1 MKRVLGLIVIAA
13 FAGTVWVM
21 AQPAVESSAA
31 DGFRLVEVASVADA
45 MEQLYG
51 QRAYMSHQMRPLAPA
66 KFAGPAVTVQLKKE
80 EHKEGSAASQGMLD
94 AIDAAPA
101 GSVYVMV
108 LEGGAGSGG
117 WSGESADY
125 AGIGGLMATAMKY
138 RGFAGAVIDASV
150 RDTPQIRKLQFPV
163 FSRGVVPSTTIN
175 HFRVT
180 GVNVPVMCAGVRVNP
195 GDIITADEDGV
206 AVVPRDKAGDVL
218 KKSQELDDTE
228 HRMLPFIE
236 KFKSI
241 REAVKQFGRI

>member
-1 MKRVLGLIVIAA
+1 MKRAVFLVAAAAVISA
-13 FAGTVWVM
+13 VWLV
-21 AQPAVESSAA
+21 AQAPEVSLVE
-31 DGFRLVEVASVADA
+31 GFRTVEVASVSDA

-51 QRAYMSHQMRPLAPA
+51 QRGYMSHDMRPLSTT

-94 AIDAAPA
+94 AIDNSPA

-108 LEGGAGSGG
+108 LEDGL
-117 WSGESADY
+117 DY

-163 FSRGVVPSTTIN
+163 FSRGVAPSTTIN
-175 HFRVT
+175 HYRVT
-180 GVNVPVMCAGVRVNP
+180 AVNVPVTCAGVRVNP
-195 GDIITADEDGV
+195 GDIVTADEDGV
-206 AVVPRDKAGDVL
+206 AVVPIAKAPEVL

-228 HRMLPFIE
+228 HRMIPFIE
-236 KFKSI
+236 KFRSI